1 MRPRRF
7 VYTLSAASL
16 TGYASNATGAS
27 WPLTATTAGDGLA
40 HPVTIKNDSATD
52 HSGKTVVITGT
63 DANGTAITETLN
75 LGAGSATVT
84 STKYFKTVTS
94 VVMTGTADA
103 DGIPVVTRLTQAG
116 TTAILG
122 AVVGVVPNPAD
133 LTLGYR
139 KASTL
144 MKVMVDTDPNTVYE
158 IADSSSAQTT
168 CIAATDVGNNATLSL
183 GTVDTTTGNGKT
195 VLGTT
200 IGTTTTLNVKILGL
214 SPKVGNAIGDYAKY
228 LVLINNHQ
236 FRAGTAG
243 I

>member
-1 MRPRRF
+1 MADVGNSNTPMGLRPVGTLGSAGYTGRIQTF
-7 VYTLSAASL
+7 VALASD
-16 TGYASNATGAS
+16 
-27 WPLTATTAGDGLA
+27 TTAIGIGD
-40 HPVTIKNDSATD
+40 P
-52 HSGKTVVITGT
+52 
-63 DANGTAITETLN
+63 
-75 LGAGSATVT
+75 
-84 STKYFKTVTS
+84 
-94 VVMTGTADA
+94 VVMTGAADA

-116 TTAILG
+116 TTAIVG

-144 MKVMVDTDPNTVYE
+144 MKVRVDTDPNTVYE
-158 IADSSSAQTT
+158 IADSSAAQTT
-168 CIAATDVGNNATLSL
+168 SIAATDIGNNATLSL

-200 IGTTTTLNVKILGL
+200 IGTTTTLDVKILGL